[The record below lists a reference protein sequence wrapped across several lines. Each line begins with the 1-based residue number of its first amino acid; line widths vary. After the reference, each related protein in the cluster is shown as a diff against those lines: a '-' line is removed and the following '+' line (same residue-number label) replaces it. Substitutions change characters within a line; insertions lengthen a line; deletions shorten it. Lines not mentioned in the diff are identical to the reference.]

1 MLGDIPDWQ
10 ELIGF
15 LPDGLNNNLLTRS
28 AVAST
33 FVASL
38 ELAKE
43 GYIELKQNNTYG
55 NAAWFINKFTGSYLN
70 KLTDKNIDDISTKIS
85 DIIEKINNSVI
96 ICPEKR

>member
-1 MLGDIPDWQ
+1 M
-10 ELIGF
+10 F

-43 GYIELKQNNTYG
+43 GYIELKQNNTFG
-55 NAAWFINKFTGSYLN
+55 PIFVRPEVCEMSQVEERV
-70 KLTDKNIDDISTKIS
+70 
-85 DIIEKINNSVI
+85 IEKL
-96 ICPEKR
+96 PEEKNP